1 MTVTKEE
8 LMAKQKDLQARL
20 DWLIGRSLAVWNYSD
35 NPLAI
40 VTEPDK
46 TIDLQV
52 RMNYN
57 LNPIK
62 DPTDPY
68 LPFPLKTQYIGSA
81 DEVGFLLLTGL
92 LNFTTTSSEM
102 QQTIGMFAGRQEN
115 GKLTVEPKEVLKSY
129 GLIFFIARQMLLD
142 DTFRKYTMNG
152 KIVTIAPDD
161 TIDLITTPCDD
172 KKKLSML
179 HDRLLFQA
187 YFMPNFTKNA
197 KYPAPVSVGEDDN
210 EKADIAQLEMMMTQY
225 LPYSKACLHVF
236 GALFVGVSK
245 MLGLSDADIDKW
257 IQAGFSQTDD
267 DGLRTFDPD
276 LYYKMVTIW
285 HGLVQYSLPHEIKK
299 NFF

>member
-8 LMAKQKDLQARL
+8 LTAKQKDLRARL

-40 VTEPDK
+40 VTEPDE

-68 LPFPLKTQYIGSA
+68 LPFPLKTQYIGNV
-81 DEVGFLLLTGL
+81 DEVGFLLLTDL

-129 GLIFFIARQMLLD
+129 CLIFFIARQMLLD

-152 KIVTIAPDD
+152 KIVNIAPDD

-172 KKKLSML
+172 KKKLSMI

-197 KYPAPVSVGEDDN
+197 KYPSPVSVGEDDN

-245 MLGLSDADIDKW
+245 SLGFSDADIDKW
-257 IQAGFSQTDD
+257 IQIGFSQTDD